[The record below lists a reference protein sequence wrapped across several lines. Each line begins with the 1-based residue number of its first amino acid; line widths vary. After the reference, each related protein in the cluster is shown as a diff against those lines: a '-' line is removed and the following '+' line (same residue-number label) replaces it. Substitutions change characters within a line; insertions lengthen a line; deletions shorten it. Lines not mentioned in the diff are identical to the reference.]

1 MNLKFLV
8 HALPLLAI
16 GVSLSVAA
24 QSISAFDGV
33 LSSFDHDEHAD
44 LRGVVVMVDGKIVA
58 ERYYN
63 GESADTLHDIR
74 SAGKS
79 ITSLLVGIAI
89 DRKKIRSVD
98 DPVATYWP
106 QAKGSA
112 IGDVPLR
119 DVLTMRS
126 GLAAFDED
134 PASPGNED
142 RMDEAADPLAFV
154 LSVPR
159 AQPSGKDYRYN
170 SVTAYTA
177 GLVVAKA
184 TGRTLDDFAR
194 ADLFEPLG
202 ITRWQWAADAAGYT
216 KGQGNL
222 SLTAREF
229 AAIGEMVREDGVHD
243 GRRIV
248 SAAWLHEALTPK
260 VGIAD
265 RDPYADGYGY
275 FWYAKTQQIDGKP
288 VAVSFASGNGG
299 NKIYIVP
306 SRKLVVAITSSAYGR
321 GYGQRRSE
329 NILRTLLELDTGG
342 AAPGQLPIAPQVSN

>member
-1 MNLKFLV
+1 MISKAFL
-8 HALPLLAI
+8 A
-16 GVSLSVAA
+16 VSLVMALGARPVAA
-24 QSISAFDGV
+24 DADPALDTVLADFDR
-33 LSSFDHDEHAD
+33 DPHPD
-44 LRGVVVMVDGKIVA
+44 LRGVVVMRDGHIVA

-63 GESADTLHDIR
+63 GATADELHDIR

-89 DRKKIRSVD
+89 DRGRIGSTD
-98 DPVATYWP
+98 DPVARYWP
-106 QAKGSA
+106 EARGSA
-112 IGDVPLR
+112 IGEVPLR

-142 RMDEAADPLAFV
+142 KMDEAADPLAFV

-159 AQPSGKDYRYN
+159 ADPPGTRYRYN

-184 TGRTLDDFAR
+184 TGKSLSDFAGE
-194 ADLFEPLG
+194 ALFAPLG
-202 ITRWQWAADAAGYT
+202 ITRWEWTSDAAGYT

-222 SLTAREF
+222 SLTARSL
-229 AAIGEMVREDGVHD
+229 ASIGEMVREDGVAQ

-248 SAAWLHEALTPK
+248 SAAWLKDALT
-260 VGIAD
+260 D
-265 RDPYADGYGY
+265 RVPISDSDPYADFYGY
-275 FWYAKTQQIDGKP
+275 FWYHKTQRIRGAP
-288 VAVSFASGNGG
+288 VEVSFASGNGG
-299 NKIYIVP
+299 NKIYVVP
-306 SRKLVVAITSSAYGR
+306 GHHLVIAITSAAYGH

-329 NILRTLLELDTGG
+329 AILKAVLGG
-342 AAPGQLPIAPQVSN
+342 E